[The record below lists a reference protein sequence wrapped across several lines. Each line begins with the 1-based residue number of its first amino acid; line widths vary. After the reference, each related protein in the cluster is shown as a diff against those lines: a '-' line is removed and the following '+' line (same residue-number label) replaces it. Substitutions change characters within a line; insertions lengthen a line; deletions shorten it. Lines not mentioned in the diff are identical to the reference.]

1 MGRVE
6 FSMPADGVT
15 GTNAELHATGTQIGL
30 KCAQV
35 NKEFVLCKNKD
46 ANPSACL
53 AQGDAV
59 TACVTNL
66 LKQMGSSCG
75 DSLGSYSACLDKNSL
90 EFRKCRTQQAEFE
103 ACANQ
108 Q

>member
-15 GTNAELHATGTQIGL
+15 GTNAELYATGTQIGL

-66 LKQMGSSCG
+66 LKQ
-75 DSLGSYSACLDKNSL
+75 LGKNKDANPSACLAQVDAV
-90 EFRKCRTQQAEFE
+90 T
-103 ACANQ
+103 ACVTNLLKQ
-108 Q
+108 MG